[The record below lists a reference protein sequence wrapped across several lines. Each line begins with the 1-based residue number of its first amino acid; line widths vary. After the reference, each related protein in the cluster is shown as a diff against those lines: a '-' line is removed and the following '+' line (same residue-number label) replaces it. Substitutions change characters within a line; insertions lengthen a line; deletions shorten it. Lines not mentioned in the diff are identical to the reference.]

1 MADPWA
7 FMIPRPGDYQ
17 ERPKTWTERN
27 LDPLTQALLGRS
39 TAQAGREADRNVSYL
54 ARALLDGAKFGAQT
68 FGPQA
73 DVRDLTEG
81 AQQMGQGVAG
91 LDWRKLLEG
100 GTQAAGG
107 ILGFAVPGSFGGMK
121 RGIDDMAGG
130 AAPRKARGAFEMDYF
145 GSPVRLLQNPTNREI
160 HGFINR
166 TKYKA
171 ARRIVDPD
179 TGDVYI
185 WDAGDPALHAMVAE
199 KLGVRFDANTVADMI
214 EVD

>member
-1 MADPWA
+1 MADPYA
-7 FMIPRPGDYQ
+7 SMIPRPGMYQ
-17 ERPKTWTERN
+17 EKPKTWTERN
-27 LDPLTQALLGRS
+27 LDPLTQALLGRG
-39 TAQAGREADRNVSYL
+39 TAQAGREAENTIGAL
-54 ARALLDGAKFGAQT
+54 ARKLAQGAKFGVES

-73 DVRDLTEG
+73 DVADLTRG

-100 GTQAAGG
+100 GAQAAGG

-121 RGIDDMAGG
+121 RGIDDMAG
-130 AAPRKARGAFEMDYF
+130 APAPRKARGAFEMDYF

-171 ARRIVDPD
+171 ARRVVDPD

-199 KLGVRFDANTVADMI
+199 KLGVRFDADTVADMI
-214 EVD
+214 EID